1 MAGFDKS
8 LDKEL
13 YAKEV
18 QIDGTKLKV
27 SVFSYNENTPKL
39 QISRKNFN
47 ANADDYVF
55 VKMGRLTKE
64 ETEKILPLMQ
74 EALEKMVE

>member
-13 YAKEV
+13 FSKEV
-18 QIDGTKLKV
+18 QIDGTKITV
-27 SVFSYNENTPKL
+27 GVFSYNENTPKL

-47 ANADDYVF
+47 TNADDYIF
-55 VKMGRLTKE
+55 AKLGRLTKE
-64 ETEKILPLMQ
+64 EAEKILPIMQ
-74 EALEKMVE
+74 DAIKNM